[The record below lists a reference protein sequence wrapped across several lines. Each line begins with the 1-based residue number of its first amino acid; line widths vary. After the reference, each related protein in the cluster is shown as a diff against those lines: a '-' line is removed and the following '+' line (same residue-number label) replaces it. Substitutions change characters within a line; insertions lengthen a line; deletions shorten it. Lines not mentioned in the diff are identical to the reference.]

1 MAELAVGNFLKFTSG
16 GETQYR
22 FQNFFI
28 GETITITNELDANKS
43 DPYDFVPYGFSG
55 VTINRTGDGTDASL
69 LFPNSSG
76 NIGKLTRSL
85 IKDAVE
91 ERWIAYVR
99 VLIVDPDDQ
108 ASFTQLSQYYGQ
120 VTTASWDS
128 QTVTLSINSVLDA
141 VGGDVPHRK
150 ITQPLVGNLPTTSGV
165 RLQ

>member
-16 GETQYR
+16 GETKYR

-28 GETITITNELDANKS
+28 SETITNSSE
-43 DPYDFVPYGFSG
+43 PYDFVPYGFSG

-76 NIGKLTRSL
+76 NVGKLTRSL
-85 IKDAVE
+85 IKDAIE

-99 VLIVDPDDQ
+99 VLIVDPDDKT
-108 ASFTQLSQYYGQ
+108 SFTQLSQYYGQ
-120 VTTASWDS
+120 VTSATWNNVTA
-128 QTVTLSINSVLDA
+128 TLSINSVLDA

-150 ITQPLVGNLPTTSGV
+150 ITQELVGNLPTSSSV